1 MNLDSIEQIVA
12 VLGEFPVSEI
22 TVERD
27 GQRIHARRPLV
38 LAAPE
43 SSSPEA
49 SGREAAGLAPGT
61 EMPSEPA
68 PLPPLT
74 LLAPMVGI
82 FHQAKT
88 PLSFSASVRV
98 GQVIGYIESMKLMNE
113 VLAEDAGKITDVL
126 TEDGAPVDYGQPLFR
141 LSV

>member
-27 GQRIHARRPLV
+27 GQRIHARRPLT
-38 LAAPE
+38 LAAPAPG
-43 SSSPEA
+43 STA
-49 SGREAAGLAPGT
+49 NREAAALLPSAGAP
-61 EMPSEPA
+61 PA
-68 PLPPLT
+68 PAAEPPRT

-82 FHQAKT
+82 FHHTKT
-88 PLSFSASVRV
+88 PLSFAAPVRV

-126 TEDGAPVDYGQPLFR
+126 VEDGAPVEYGQPLFR
-141 LSV
+141 IAA

>member
-27 GQRIHARRPLV
+27 GQRIHARRPLTLAV
-38 LAAPE
+38 PGIMAGREPAALPPSAEVPAAPT
-43 SSSPEA
+43 PE
-49 SGREAAGLAPGT
+49 
-61 EMPSEPA
+61 
-68 PLPPLT
+68 PPRT

-82 FHQAKT
+82 FHYAKV
-88 PLSFSASVRV
+88 PLSFAAAVRV

-113 VLAEDAGKITDVL
+113 VLAEDAGEITDVL
-126 TEDGAPVDYGQPLFR
+126 TEEGAPVEYGQPLFR

>member
-43 SSSPEA
+43 PSAPTPETQRPEP
-49 SGREAAGLAPGT
+49 SVLPAA
-61 EMPSEPA
+61 PA
-68 PLPPLT
+68 PEPSRT

-82 FHQAKT
+82 FHHAKT
-88 PLSFSASVRV
+88 PLSFAAAVRV

-113 VLAEDAGKITDVL
+113 VLAEDAGKIIDVL
-126 TEDGAPVDYGQPLFR
+126 TEEGAPVEYGQPLFR
-141 LSV
+141 IAA

>member
-43 SSSPEA
+43 PPA
-49 SGREAAGLAPGT
+49 LAGREAAALPLTA
-61 EMPSEPA
+61 EMLSEPA
-68 PLPPLT
+68 AEPALT

-82 FHQAKT
+82 FHHAEP
-88 PLSFSASVRV
+88 PLSFAAAVRV

-126 TEDGAPVDYGQPLFR
+126 TEDGAPVEYGQPLFR
-141 LSV
+141 IAA

>member
-43 SSSPEA
+43 PPALSHAPERA
-49 SGREAAGLAPGT
+49 EQAALPA
-61 EMPSEPA
+61 EPPA
-68 PLPPLT
+68 EPPRT

-126 TEDGAPVDYGQPLFR
+126 TEDGAPVEYGQPLFR

>member
-27 GQRIHARRPLV
+27 GQRIYARRPLV

-43 SSSPEA
+43 LPSLEA
-49 SGREAAGLAPGT
+49 SGRAAAALPPGT
-61 EMPSEPA
+61 ESPTEPA
-68 PLPPLT
+68 PAPPRT

-82 FHQAKT
+82 FHQAQP
-88 PLSFSASVRV
+88 PLSFSAPVRV

-113 VLAEDAGKITDVL
+113 VLAEDVGKITDVL
-126 TEDGAPVDYGQPLFR
+126 TEDGAPVEYGQPLFR
-141 LSV
+141 IAP

>member
-38 LAAPE
+38 LA
-43 SSSPEA
+43 SPEPPA
-49 SGREAAGLAPGT
+49 LTPVPERLEQAALPAAPAA
-61 EMPSEPA
+61 EP
-68 PLPPLT
+68 PRT

-82 FHQAKT
+82 FHQAQP
-88 PLSFSASVRV
+88 PLSFAAAVRV

-126 TEDGAPVDYGQPLFR
+126 TENGAPVEYGQPLFR
-141 LSV
+141 LAV